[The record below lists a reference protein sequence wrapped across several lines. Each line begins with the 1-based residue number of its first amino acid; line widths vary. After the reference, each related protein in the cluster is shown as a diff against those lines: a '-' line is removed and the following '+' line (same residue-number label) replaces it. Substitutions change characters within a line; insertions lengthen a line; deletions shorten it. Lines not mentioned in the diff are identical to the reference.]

1 MNKSRKK
8 TDGLSIIQAIDAGG
22 WGGAENV
29 VVKLAKG
36 LAKRGH
42 HVEVWVRRGS
52 FLTEKLPDSVNVR
65 VVPFLNDYEPFTTAR
80 FVHALKTHD
89 IVNVHLGRAARLS
102 GYAAKISSPL
112 ARRRLICHM
121 HSYHK
126 PRHYRLQKRIICV
139 SRAVEEYVL
148 EAMSWVDKTWM
159 IHNGINA
166 EGALEA
172 VPLVP
177 ETPGVVRIGL
187 LATFKDPKGHAD
199 LLRAFSKMS
208 PHIPCELI
216 LGGTGETLEPMKKL
230 ASDLGIADRVIF
242 TGFVPPED
250 IFSFWRSLDVA
261 CLPSKTEGFCLSAV
275 EAMASGLP
283 VVAYAEPALSEVIG
297 DNGILVT
304 RGDADVLA
312 RTLEKVAGDGSLREK
327 YSRLSLER
335 SKDFTEDAMV
345 EKTLEVYRQ
354 VVEESRLEGFAHPGS
369 RG

>member
-1 MNKSRKK
+1 MIQMNKNRKK
-8 TDGLSIIQAIDAGG
+8 PDGLRIIQAIDAGG

-29 VVKLAKG
+29 VVKLANG

-42 HVEVWVRRGS
+42 YVEVWVRRGS
-52 FLTEKLPDSVNVR
+52 FLSEKLIDDVKVK

-80 FVHALKTHD
+80 FVHALRNYD

-102 GYAAKISSPL
+102 GYAAKISPGL
-112 ARRRLICHM
+112 PRKHLICHM

-126 PRHYRLQKRIICV
+126 PRHYRLHKSIICV
-139 SRAVEEYVL
+139 SKVIEEYVTL
-148 EAMSWVDKTWM
+148 NMPWVERTWVV
-159 IHNGINA
+159 HNGINT
-166 EGALEA
+166 ERALEA

-177 ETPGVVRIGL
+177 KNTGVIRIGL
-187 LATFKDPKGHAD
+187 LATFKDPKGHGD
-199 LLRAFSKMS
+199 LLLAFSRMS
-208 PHIPCELI
+208 PDIRCELI

-230 ASDLGIADRVIF
+230 ASDLGIADKVVF

-261 CLPSKTEGFCLSAV
+261 CLPSKAEGFCLSAA

-283 VVAYAEPALSEVIG
+283 VVAYAEPALSEVID

-304 RGDADVLA
+304 RGDTEALA
-312 RTLEKVAGDGSLREK
+312 YTLEKVAGDASLREK

-335 SKDFTEDAMV
+335 SKRFTEDAMV
-345 EKTLEVYRQ
+345 EKTLGVYRE
-354 VVEESRLEGFAHPGS
+354 VVQESRLE
-369 RG
+369 

>member
-1 MNKSRKK
+1 MNKNKKK
-8 TDGLSIIQAIDAGG
+8 TDGLSIVQAIDAGG

-29 VVKLAKG
+29 VVHLARG

-52 FLTEKLPDSVNVR
+52 FLTEKLPGSVNVR

-102 GYAAKISSPL
+102 GYAAKISPPW
-112 ARRRLICHM
+112 ARNRLICHM
-121 HSYHK
+121 HLYHK
-126 PRHYRLQKRIICV
+126 PKHYRLQKRIICV

-148 EAMSWVDKTWM
+148 EAMPWVDRTWM
-159 IHNGINA
+159 IHNGITT

-172 VPLVP
+172 APLVP
-177 ETPGVVRIGL
+177 KNEDVVRIGL
-187 LATFKDPKGHAD
+187 LATFKAQKGQAD
-199 LLRAFSKMS
+199 LLFAFSKMS
-208 PHIPCELI
+208 PVIPCELI
-216 LGGTGETLEPMKKL
+216 LGGKGETLEPMKKL
-230 ASDLGIADRVIF
+230 ASDLGIADKVIF

-261 CLPSKTEGFCLSAV
+261 CMPSKAEGCSLSAV

-297 DNGILVT
+297 DSGILVA
-304 RGDADVLA
+304 RGDTDVLA
-312 RTLEKVAGDGSLREK
+312 RTLEKVAGDASLRAK

-335 SKDFTEDAMV
+335 SKGFTEDAMV

-354 VVEESRLEGFAHPGS
+354 VVEESRLEQTAHLGS
-369 RG
+369 GG